1 MNLGGNDFANNVKL
15 ILISVPAVLFAPILI
30 IGFIE
35 TQFLHDGAIGF
46 RNPSVNAIIYWTFV
60 TVSFFCLA
68 RWKMDKSYA
77 TAKWI
82 RVKASPVNDSRPHQ
96 TDGETFTT
104 ITVAWKFSFNGK
116 EHEVPFYS
124 RDQFTLDREI
134 YWNPKSNKVMT
145 SFFMNKLA
153 FIIYAVMT
161 TWCALEIVNQSIV
174 PQLIENHLFM
184 VLPIPIGF
192 FIYLEI
198 KSRKAHPTPSQ

>member
-1 MNLGGNDFANNVKL
+1 MNLGGNDFMNNVIL
-15 ILISVPAVLFAPILI
+15 ILASVPAVLFAPTLV

-35 TQFLHDGAIGF
+35 TQFLHEGVI
-46 RNPSVNAIIYWTFV
+46 NPQSSVTRIIYWIIVTF
-60 TVSFFCLA
+60 SFFCLA

-82 RVKASPVNDSRPHQ
+82 RVKASPVNDSRAHQ

-104 ITVAWKFSFNGK
+104 ITVAWKFTFDEK

-134 YWNPKSNKVMT
+134 YWNPKSNKVIT

-153 FIIYAVMT
+153 FFIYAVMT

-174 PQLIENHLFM
+174 PQLTENHLFM

-198 KSRKAHPTPSQ
+198 KSRKAHPAQSH

>member
-15 ILISVPAVLFAPILI
+15 ILISVPAVFFAPILI

-35 TQFLHDGAIGF
+35 TQFLHEEVI
-46 RNPSVNAIIYWTFV
+46 NLQNSVTRIIYWIIV
-60 TVSFFCLA
+60 TVCFFCLA
-68 RWKMDKSYA
+68 RWKMDKGYA
-77 TAKWI
+77 NAKWI
-82 RVKASPVNDSRPHQ
+82 RVKASPLNDSRAHQ

-104 ITVAWKFSFNGK
+104 VTVAWKFTFDGK

-134 YWNPKSNKVMT
+134 YWNPKSNKVIM

-153 FIIYAVMT
+153 FVIYAVMT
-161 TWCALEIVNQSIV
+161 TWCAVEIVNQSIV
-174 PQLIENHLFM
+174 TQLPEHLLFM

>member
-1 MNLGGNDFANNVKL
+1 MNLGGNDFMNNVIL
-15 ILISVPAVLFAPILI
+15 ILVSVPAVLFAPILI

-35 TQFLHDGAIGF
+35 TQFLHEEVI
-46 RNPSVNAIIYWTFV
+46 NLQNSVNRIIYWIIV

-82 RVKASPVNDSRPHQ
+82 RVKASPVNDSRAHQ

-104 ITVAWKFSFNGK
+104 ITVAWKFTFDGK

-134 YWNPKSNKVMT
+134 YWNPKSNKVIT

-153 FIIYAVMT
+153 FVIYAVMT
-161 TWCALEIVNQSIV
+161 TWCAVEIVNQSIV
-174 PQLIENHLFM
+174 IQLSENLLFM

-198 KSRKAHPTPSQ
+198 KSRRTYPGPSD